1 MYGIDGRL
9 SNNTK
14 KPKQIIDRKKCK
26 PNPKEERMFV
36 SGNRKSNRWVVWTTR
51 WETFHTNMY
60 GSDGRLSTIT
70 QQNPERK
77 ERRQM

>member
-1 MYGIDGRL
+1 VGFTRVSSQTYLKTLNINMYGIDGRL

-36 SGNRKSNRWVVWTTR
+36 SGNRKSNR
-51 WETFHTNMY
+51 
-60 GSDGRLSTIT
+60 
-70 QQNPERK
+70 
-77 ERRQM
+77 